1 MLPLFTFFLLVQNN
15 AHLIKI
21 YNMATLKIEKPE
33 EICFYNLNND
43 TNNNIIGFKD
53 RVKFPEYLR

>member
-1 MLPLFTFFLLVQNN
+1 
-15 AHLIKI
+15 
-21 YNMATLKIEKPE
+21 MATLKIEKPE